1 MGKKQTLNGFNPDD
15 FEVVDSAN
23 EFELVS
29 APKEAPKIPVS
40 GYNQKTE
47 EIISNIPDLSDG
59 QKDVIRNLAKKGA
72 KADVISNSILTLQGK
87 HPIQSSIGKV
97 EGNDDFRAFADIV
110 TLGNAN
116 PKYYVEDDG
125 TPIPLAK
132 GVDAPKE
139 KKVSN
144 IWGSS
149 GDTKDDSKLTTLA
162 KNVWNI
168 MPGVVE
174 NAADLIH
181 LPYVL
186 ANTAF
191 PQAEEWTDES
201 GNVHNAREAD
211 WYKDFKSKIKT
222 AQAETGEKYNAPIV
236 KSENINKFSDL
247 FDYKNYDI
255 NPDNVVG
262 IIGSLVKSVGE
273 FAVGGAGIGSV
284 TNATTKGAKVASGFA
299 ASYMTQLGDVI
310 DAAKESGLNIEDA
323 YAFATAVTIPLALV
337 DVNMGVEARILSDA
351 VAKVE
356 KKALIKEIAK
366 GVIKDADG
374 KLTKEALD
382 DAFKATLVANTALVK
397 TWGKETV
404 TDVFGQGGQEALQD
418 FIQKSGEQLY
428 DKLSGDPKFG
438 TDAFSPESFGSYL
451 NNAISGALGGMPTV
465 AAYNKIKRIAKDNEQ
480 SKNAMGIISKGESAI
495 KAFKVNVD
503 EEVSK
508 GFMTPEEGE
517 IAKFKI
523 DAYNEYNK
531 QIGDLNIDQE
541 EKRKVFDLSF
551 QKQGL
556 QTEVEGVDKD
566 KLDPIELGKYEAKT
580 KQIKDIQGEINDIIT
595 KSSVKD
601 ESVVGEKTIK
611 DLSKPTKKEE
621 DNTELSPELKAI
633 NDRYK
638 EETGFLPE
646 KEVQRRLKAKEPL
659 KMTEVKPTQ
668 FNEKRYNHREKFKQV
683 AEHIDS
689 TPEGRESG
697 VLKVVDFTD
706 PNGKKG
712 KRIEVELPTG
722 HRIWMSSSMAR
733 EGSDIMGHFREEHLP
748 KNTSGKRAYEM
759 MEDFPVK
766 MKLVTTRE
774 GATGDNTA
782 IKVYNAKTGKIIGWA
797 KATTKGE
804 DILTQPIISADEKF
818 KGKPGIT
825 KAQYDAEVKR
835 REDLARE
842 EMIDRIEPVDGGDMG
857 GQLTTTPVTPKG
869 PVKPPKQTTPKTKG
883 EFVSSQIEKLKSE
896 GDYDPSLQ
904 DFYEGHFGKQFDVA
918 NVVPEKTEKPKKGP
932 EQSKAQKLYY
942 KIRSKVRDNFEKY
955 ISGKKADSPEETG
968 ANSQEE
974 YNDIVLRDSEVPSEL
989 AEAYLSAK
997 NESVDDAEGTVE
1009 YAIYEFFSNSANTI
1023 SEAHFAKYGDPN
1035 FANRKDL
1042 PAIRTY
1048 VSKDGKKIDQV
1059 AQEMSGN
1066 IGQEVTVQ
1074 DIINFILDNPTGIKD
1089 YENSMKVSQKRAL
1102 AKKFRAITGE
1112 TLNDVTA
1119 KAIVDEI
1126 YGEPV
1131 REMDKI
1137 TDEEAQAEL
1146 EARKK
1151 AQEENPDELL
1161 QKEKGAKNNKEAIQK
1176 VIDVLKKSMPKVK
1189 VVVDE
1194 NLTDKDGNP
1203 VAGKWDPKTNTVS
1216 VNPNYADTDTPIHEY
1231 GHVLI
1236 DAIGRDNKVI
1246 KAAIKQLEGTKL
1258 WKETKQR
1265 YPYLSESNLG
1275 VEVLAEAIGVE
1286 GQGIFDTVA
1295 EQSKFKTFL
1304 DYIFDWL
1311 KTKLG
1316 LNKNIAKSLAK
1327 QIIMGRGTKD
1337 MEVVSKEDEFQIV
1350 GEKAKLS
1357 KQIMEG
1363 LKSAKNMESMEYSPE
1378 EIRLAT
1384 GWEKAK
1390 DGKWRYEIGDES
1402 AQFSDID
1409 GLISSALKITD
1420 KDGIVNLG
1428 NLNDVFEYSDLYEAY
1443 PELKN
1448 IKFNIYNGKGFENGY
1463 FDPKEGSIN
1472 INTRALRS
1480 GNYGSSVGSIKE
1492 QSGNLSKL
1500 RGVIIHEAQH
1510 ATQRIEN
1517 FNGGGSKESAE
1528 RYLLEKRGLNKGDY
1542 SEKEWNDLVNDTYSK
1557 FAGEVEANNAVFRSY
1572 LTDSEKKDFSL
1583 ESTED
1588 VDRAVQILFDV
1599 NEQYQRPKYKRTEGE
1614 EVMSLNDFR
1623 ETELNR
1629 DVEKEKDDINYVNEI
1644 IKDKS
1649 STDKERKNA
1658 EGLKNAILSR
1668 IREDKKKYV
1677 DYLDQVRGFEESMD
1691 KIVEDDGLEDF
1702 TLDELLDIYHNSHYL
1717 MDNDSALNKAVKL
1730 RIATYL
1736 TKEQIKELEKN
1747 PLWEQKKGA
1756 VNKKDL
1762 SGIQLFFK
1770 SLADVPEYLPGV
1782 QVLGKELNRAAL
1794 EKMKEIRE
1802 RGEKLTKLAKAV
1814 IKEKNGMLGM
1824 LHPKGLFSSDSAKY
1838 FEYLDNG
1845 KGQLITKEE
1854 GKKLGITDAQMAY
1867 RDYMQELVD
1876 LRNATY
1882 DENDEIISND
1892 LMKRDKGFMEAW
1904 RTEGF
1909 LPALAYYLGRG
1920 INDDLL
1926 VNVRNEQGGY
1936 DQKEFSDAQSEIL
1949 SKTNTFS
1956 DKLKAGIKIA
1966 KLSYQGKKNK
1976 TDAPYVNYK
1985 GGLTMKYDK
1994 PRPKDK
2000 GYSKDFF
2007 ASGLDL
2013 INDYAHVKHMGPLV
2027 PLFDSILYLH
2037 EKGFDSKLPNV
2048 KKFIESEMNDK
2059 LYQKQ
2064 KGFEPTVDATLRFLR
2079 RLGSLTTMA
2088 FNIPANAVNIFI
2100 GNYNNWRQEGLPHIL
2115 KGNARLF
2122 SSGGKLS
2129 DKGLDILK
2137 QFDVVKF
2144 DAESNPQING
2154 AKLFDKLAY
2163 FFNKIGEYQIQ
2174 GSMFLGHM
2182 TDEEW
2187 NSFEKNESGDWVL
2200 KPGVDKKAFTDK
2212 MMSYR
2217 DAVSS
2222 IQGKYDEK
2230 DRRMFMRGEIGK
2242 SVAQFKTWMP
2252 DWFKSRFGKEFI
2264 NKYGETERG
2273 SLNMF
2278 TKDAIA
2284 ELKKDFSGNPF
2295 NKNGTF
2301 KNKQAA
2307 RNLRGAITIAA
2318 LYVATHSGDDDDKK
2332 KKKQYY
2338 ETLSLDNALGN
2349 ILFVIDPSQ
2358 MKYLIEN
2365 PVAVKG
2371 TITKFIDALDGV
2383 LHGDVK
2389 KAKKNA
2395 KKLIPYNK
2403 LADQVDMLTGNNKK
2417 K

>member
-29 APKEAPKIPVS
+29 APKEAPKPTV
-40 GYNQKTE
+40 KTQSTD
-47 EIISNIPDLSDG
+47 EIIGAIEGISEGEKAIIKG
-59 QKDVIRNLAKKGA
+59 LADKRV
-72 KADVISNSILTLQGK
+72 DNETLSNSILTLQGK
-87 HPIQSSIGKV
+87 HPKQAGHK
-97 EGNDDFRAFADIV
+97 G
-110 TLGNAN
+110 
-116 PKYYVEDDG
+116 YYIKDG
-125 TPIPLAK
+125 VPVPLAK
-132 GVDAPKE
+132 FQVPKDEKLAASVFSEKDLPQELSDSFDRGLIRLGKGIAKAPEFLVDLGLEATWNKTMRDIGRKDLEYTAKE
-139 KKVSN
+139 FGADTETIGKYMNIPLKESVDVMNKSLEKRDEDYQKVYQ
-144 IWGSS
+144 
-149 GDTKDDSKLTTLA
+149 K
-162 KNVWNI
+162 
-168 MPGVVE
+168 GVVDYF
-174 NAADLIH
+174 NQGDYAKAGS
-181 LPYVL
+181 VL
-186 ANTAF
+186 ANSIVESAPTTIALAMTGGGTGMVLGGGAVFGAQKLDELEKSNPDLTKEEKLGVATANGLLEGIF
-191 PQAEEWTDES
+191 EQWGITKIGAIAKDIIKKEGKDVAAKYIEDVVRGAYEPAMKKYFGAVAEESLGEMATQIS
-201 GNVHNAREAD
+201 QNAVD
-211 WYKDFKSKIKT
+211 
-222 AQAETGEKYNAPIV
+222 
-236 KSENINKFSDL
+236 KFSGV
-247 FDYKNYDI
+247 
-255 NPDNVVG
+255 NPDLDLMDGVLDAG
-262 IIGSLVKSVGE
+262 IIGLGASVGP
-273 FAVGGAGIGSV
+273 SV
-284 TNATTKGAKVASGFA
+284 LTSAAEKDKVTKS
-299 ASYMTQLGDVI
+299 
-310 DAAKESGLNIEDA
+310 
-323 YAFATAVTIPLALV
+323 
-337 DVNMGVEARILSDA
+337 
-351 VAKVE
+351 
-356 KKALIKEIAK
+356 
-366 GVIKDADG
+366 
-374 KLTKEALD
+374 
-382 DAFKATLVANTALVK
+382 
-397 TWGKETV
+397 
-404 TDVFGQGGQEALQD
+404 
-418 FIQKSGEQLY
+418 
-428 DKLSGDPKFG
+428 
-438 TDAFSPESFGSYL
+438 
-451 NNAISGALGGMPTV
+451 
-465 AAYNKIKRIAKDNEQ
+465 NEQ
-480 SKNAMGIISKGESAI
+480 SKFIYDRVKKGPEEVN
-495 KAFKVNVD
+495 AFKAEIENAASNGLLTG
-503 EEVSK
+503 EEAEK
-508 GFMTPEEGE
+508 
-517 IAKFKI
+517 AKFQADVYSQYYEQTK
-523 DAYNEYNK
+523 DMDL
-531 QIGDLNIDQE
+531 GDEQ
-541 EKRKVFDLSF
+541 KRKIYDLSY

-556 QTEVEGVDKD
+556 ETELKGINKD
-566 KLDPIELGKYEAKT
+566 ELNPIELGKYNAKA
-580 KQIKDIQGEINDIIT
+580 KQAKDIQSDIDNLMLGAE
-595 KSSVKD
+595 VKK
-601 ESVVGEKTIK
+601 ETVAGEKTIS
-611 DLSKPTKKEE
+611 DLSKPEKKEE
-621 DNTELSPELKAI
+621 EKVELSPELQAI

-646 KEVQRRLKAKEPL
+646 KEVQRRLKEKEPL

-697 VLKVVDFTD
+697 SLKVVDFTD
-706 PNGKKG
+706 PSGKKG

-818 KGKPGIT
+818 KGKPGVT

-842 EMIDRIEPVDGGDMG
+842 EMIDRVEPVDGEDVG

-974 YNDIVLRDSEVPSEL
+974 YNDIVLRDSEVPAEL

-997 NESVDDAEGTVE
+997 NESVDNTEGTIE
-1009 YAIYEFFSNSANTI
+1009 YAIYEFFANPKNTI

-1048 VSKDGKKIDQV
+1048 VSKDGAKIDQV
-1059 AQEMSGN
+1059 AQEMSTN
-1066 IGQEVTVQ
+1066 IGQEVQVQ
-1074 DIINFILDNPTGIKD
+1074 DIIDFILNNPTGIKD

-1189 VVVDE
+1189 VAVDE

-1203 VAGKWDPKTNTVS
+1203 VAGKWDPKTNTIS
-1216 VNPNYADTDTPIHEY
+1216 VNPNYADIDTPIHEY

-1265 YPYLSESNLG
+1265 YPDLNESNLG
-1275 VEVLAEAIGVE
+1275 VEVLAEAIGRE

-1295 EQSKFKTFL
+1295 EQSRFKTFL

-1327 QIIMGRGTKD
+1327 QIITGRGTKE
-1337 MEVVSKEDEFQIV
+1337 MEGFSKEDEFQIV
-1350 GEKAKLS
+1350 GEKAKLK
-1357 KQIMEG
+1357 KQVLEDRRTAEMMEAFG
-1363 LKSAKNMESMEYSPE
+1363 KSPE
-1378 EIRLAT
+1378 EIRIAT
-1384 GWEKAK
+1384 GWEKGV
-1390 DGKWRYEIGDES
+1390 DERWRYEIGDES
-1402 AQFSDID
+1402 AKIKNIDLIIQKLNEAVRGPKDI
-1409 GLISSALKITD
+1409 TYY
-1420 KDGIVNLG
+1420 LG
-1428 NLNDVFEYSDLYEAY
+1428 NLSDVLSYKELYRLY
-1443 PELKN
+1443 PELRN
-1448 IKFNIYNGKGFENGY
+1448 IKVEIYHGRENVKARYNGNTQTVQ
-1463 FDPKEGSIN
+1463 IN
-1472 INTRALRS
+1472 ARA
-1480 GNYGSSVGSIKE
+1480 
-1492 QSGNLSKL
+1492 
-1500 RGVIIHEAQH
+1500 
-1510 ATQRIEN
+1510 
-1517 FNGGGSKESAE
+1517 
-1528 RYLLEKRGLNKGDY
+1528 Y
-1542 SEKEWNDLVNDTYSK
+1542 SEGREALGSGELFELITHEVQHLIQSIEG
-1557 FAGEVEANNAVFRSY
+1557 FAGGANNTIANDFLKKKYYKKAQEKFEEWSKDGTPITFEDVLIDVIYAGEAKYADEPYDQILHRVYEKIAVEVEARNVALRTG
-1572 LTDSEKKDFSL
+1572 LTDEQKKKVPL
-1583 ESTED
+1583 ELTED
-1588 VDRAVQILFDV
+1588 VDRAVQIILE
-1599 NEQYQRPKYKRTEGE
+1599 NRGESESLQRPKYKRAEGQ

-1658 EGLKNAILSR
+1658 EGLKNTILSR

-1702 TLDELLDIYHNSHYL
+1702 TLDELLDIYHNSHYS
-1717 MDNDSALNKAVKL
+1717 MDNDSPLNKAVKL

-1736 TKEQIKELEKN
+1736 TKEQIKKLEKN

-1770 SLADVPEYLPGV
+1770 SLADIPEYLPGV

-1976 TDAPYVNYK
+1976 TDAPYMNYK

-2088 FNIPANAVNIFI
+2088 FNIPANTVNIFI

-2122 SSGGKLS
+2122 SSDGKIS
-2129 DKGLDILK
+2129 DKGLDVLK

-2182 TDEEW
+2182 TNEEW
-2187 NSFEKNESGDWVL
+2187 DSFEKNESGDWVL

-2264 NKYGETERG
+2264 NKYGVTERG

-2278 TKDAIA
+2278 TKEAIA

-2349 ILFVIDPSQ
+2349 ILFIIDPSQ

-2403 LADQVDMLTGNNKK
+2403 LVDQVDMLTGNNKK